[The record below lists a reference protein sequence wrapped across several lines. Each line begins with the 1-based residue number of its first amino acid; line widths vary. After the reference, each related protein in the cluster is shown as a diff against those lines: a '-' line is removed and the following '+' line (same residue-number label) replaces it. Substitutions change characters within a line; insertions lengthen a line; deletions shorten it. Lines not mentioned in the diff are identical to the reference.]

1 MMALQTSDTPNG
13 LLPLPPAAGLPAD
26 PATAPEGHPCGA
38 IPPQGCARALH
49 ASPRVL
55 LWALCGVTASAL
67 GWPLG
72 SPQCLQEV
80 TAKPS
85 WDPPASPTAAVSSKE
100 PSYLSSRF
108 LFPAGRSPLARASI
122 PCARAVMCCIS
133 TSACSAFETH
143 SWGLHPCGSLSAL
156 ELPEHV

>member
-85 WDPPASPTAAVSSKE
+85 WDPPASLTAGVSSKE
-100 PSYLSSRF
+100 SSYLSSGF
-108 LFPAGRSPLARASI
+108 HPSWEKPSGKGQHPL
-122 PCARAVMCCIS
+122 C
-133 TSACSAFETH
+133 
-143 SWGLHPCGSLSAL
+143 WGCDVLHQHQCMFCL
-156 ELPEHV
+156 